1 VAGGEGP
8 GGNRVARWLWPRQNT
23 QTRHSTIHIYKYML
37 GVFGS
42 VPCPVHGT
50 PKLFIQKVQSDNK
63 NYNGGKIFI
72 LCRMNGTTLF
82 LKQNKTTFKWALK
95 AHLLEDLVEN

>member
-1 VAGGEGP
+1 MWQGGRGLVGTGLP
-8 GGNRVARWLWPRQNT
+8 DGCGQGRIT
-23 QTRHSTIHIYKYML
+23 QTRHSTIHVYKYML

-50 PKLFIQKVQSDNK
+50 PKLFIQKVPLDNK

-72 LCRMNGTTLF
+72 LCRMNGTTL
-82 LKQNKTTFKWALK
+82 
-95 AHLLEDLVEN
+95 LLR

>member
-1 VAGGEGP
+1 MWQGGRGLVGTGLP
-8 GGNRVARWLWPRQNT
+8 DGCGQGRIT
-23 QTRHSTIHIYKYML
+23 QTLHSTIHVYKYML

-50 PKLFIQKVQSDNK
+50 PKLFIQKVPLDNK

-82 LKQNKTTFKWALK
+82 LR
-95 AHLLEDLVEN
+95 